1 MVKQRSNSTKDIE
14 SDMQGYCLGMKN
26 KYRFFFNWS
35 KNIITFKKY
44 NYRQFIIWFLY
55 FVDIYHLSAICTL
68 PVVVAIIII
77 FTASRLWKRYRNGKN
92 TAFGADNHLDQCC
105 WYVYEAP
112 NNFLRICALYWI

>member
-35 KNIITFKKY
+35 KYIITFKKY
-44 NYRQFIIWFLY
+44 NYRQFITWFLY

-105 WYVYEAP
+105 WYVYETP

>member
-14 SDMQGYCLGMKN
+14 SDKQGYCLGMKN
-26 KYRFFFNWS
+26 KYSFFLIGP
-35 KNIITFKKY
+35 KITFKKY

-77 FTASRLWKRYRNGKN
+77 FTASRLWERYRNGKN
-92 TAFGADNHLDQCC
+92 TAFGADNHLDKCC
-105 WYVYEAP
+105 WYVYETL